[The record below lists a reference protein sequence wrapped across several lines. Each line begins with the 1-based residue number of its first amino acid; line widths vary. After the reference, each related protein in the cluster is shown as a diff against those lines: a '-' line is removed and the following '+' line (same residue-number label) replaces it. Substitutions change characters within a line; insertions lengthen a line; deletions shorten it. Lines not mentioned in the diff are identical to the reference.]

1 MSAFEQKYKSLC
13 WILLDEGEPVET
25 HWQAMRNAP
34 QNKTVELHDFTWRYQ
49 MPETYVAADVEI
61 NPTRPWAEDHF
72 QERVSRIPHNPP
84 PSAAYWAKK
93 GVDEHRDAQGRF
105 SHTYPER
112 FWPKQAGDSIG
123 AEIPD
128 NPLIGIRYPYG
139 DLDDVVSLLAREPY
153 TRQSYLP
160 VWFPEDTGA
169 VPGERVPC
177 TLGYHFIL
185 RRGQLHCFYPMRSCD
200 LLRHFRNDVYMAVR
214 LTQWILEEL
223 VKVQGYD
230 EAHEPV
236 GGPKPFDWSSVTPG
250 LLTMHMVSL
259 HVFEPD
265 IPVLEHKYG

>member
-1 MSAFEQKYKSLC
+1 MRIFEGKYSNLC
-13 WILLDEGEPVET
+13 YIMLDEGLPVET
-25 HWQAMRNAP
+25 HWQAMRDVP
-34 QNKTVELHDFTWRYQ
+34 QNKTVELHDFTWRYN
-49 MPETYVAADVEI
+49 MPKTFVDADIEI

-93 GVDEHRDAQGRF
+93 GVDEHRDEQGRF

-112 FWPKQAGDSIG
+112 FWPKHANFVES
-123 AEIPD
+123 EPHW
-128 NPLIGIRYPYG
+128 GIRYPYG

-185 RRGQLHCFYPMRSCD
+185 RGGQLHCFYPIRSCD

-223 VKVQGYD
+223 KKQSRNST
-230 EAHEPV
+230 
-236 GGPKPFDWSSVTPG
+236 FDWHGVTPG
-250 LLTMHMVSL
+250 ILTMHMVSL
-259 HVFEPD
+259 HVFEAD
-265 IPVLEHKYG
+265 IPVLEHKYA

>member
-1 MSAFEQKYKSLC
+1 MSVFEQKYKSLC

-61 NPTRPWAEDHF
+61 NPTRPWAED
-72 QERVSRIPHNPP
+72 
-84 PSAAYWAKK
+84 
-93 GVDEHRDAQGRF
+93 
-105 SHTYPER
+105 
-112 FWPKQAGDSIG
+112 
-123 AEIPD
+123 
-128 NPLIGIRYPYG
+128 RYPYG

>member
-1 MSAFEQKYKSLC
+1 MSVFEQKYKSLC
-13 WILLDEGEPVET
+13 WIMLDEGEPVET
-25 HWQAMRNAP
+25 HWQAMRDVP

-72 QERVSRIPHNPP
+72 QERVSRVPHNPP

-93 GVDEHRDAQGRF
+93 GVDEHRDEQGRF

-112 FWPKQAGDSIG
+112 FWPKTAYDGN
-123 AEIPD
+123 A
-128 NPLIGIRYPYG
+128 NPGGLHDDFDRMFGIRYPYG
-139 DLDDVVSLLAREPY
+139 DLDDVVSLLAREPH

-214 LTQWILEEL
+214 LTQWILEQLAE
-223 VKVQGYD
+223 GY
-230 EAHEPV
+230 
-236 GGPKPFDWSSVTPG
+236 SSENWRWADTTPG

>member
-1 MSAFEQKYKSLC
+1 
-13 WILLDEGEPVET
+13 
-25 HWQAMRNAP
+25 MRDVP
-34 QNKTVELHDFTWRYQ
+34 QNKTVELHDFTWRFD
-49 MPETYVAADVEI
+49 MPKTFVDADVEI

-93 GVDEHRDAQGRF
+93 GVDDHRDENGLF

-112 FWPKQAGDSIG
+112 FWPKRAGNPRRYLD
-123 AEIPD
+123 EPD
-128 NPLIGIRYPYG
+128 DHKGIRYPYG

-185 RRGQLHCFYPMRSCD
+185 RRGQLHCFYAMRSCD

-223 VKVQGYD
+223 KTSPPDHDRTWDG
-230 EAHEPV
+230 
-236 GGPKPFDWSSVTPG
+236 VTPG